1 MAVEGRELG
10 WEDPIKEDAQNF
22 EPLPEGDYSVTV
34 EKFERSRSKG
44 EGKLPHCNMA
54 VVYFTVHG
62 GDREITIREN
72 YVLHSSL
79 EWKLSELFRG
89 VGLKKEGEE
98 LRMNW
103 GALPGLTA
111 RAEVG
116 IRPGSKNPDQKFN
129 FIKKLYPKDAAKPS
143 FTPGSF

>member
-1 MAVEGRELG
+1 MAVEGKELG
-10 WEDPIKEDAQNF
+10 WEDTIKEDAQNF
-22 EPLPEGDYSVTV
+22 EPVPEGEYNVTV

-44 EGKLPHCNMA
+44 EGKLPACNMA
-54 VVYFTVHG
+54 IVYFIIHGRDRDITVK
-62 GDREITIREN
+62 EN

-111 RAEVG
+111 KAKVG
-116 IRPGSKNPDQKFN
+116 IKPGIKNPDQKFN
-129 FIKKLYPKDAAKPS
+129 YIEKLYPKDTAKPA
-143 FTPGSF
+143 FNAGSF

>member
-1 MAVEGRELG
+1 MGAEGRELE
-10 WEDPIKEDAQNF
+10 WDDSIKEDAQDF
-22 EPLPEGDYSVTV
+22 EPLPEGDYNVTV

-44 EGKLPHCNMA
+44 TGKLPPCNMA
-54 VVYFTVHG
+54 VVSFIIHG
-62 GDREITIREN
+62 KDREVTVREN

-103 GALPGLTA
+103 SALPGLTA
-111 RAEVG
+111 RAKVKLQPG
-116 IRPGSKNPDQKFN
+116 IKDPTKFYN
-129 FIKKLYPKDAAKPS
+129 SIEKLYPKDSPKPA
-143 FTPGSF
+143 FTPGTF

>member
-10 WEDPIKEDAQNF
+10 WEDSIKEDAQDF
-22 EPLPEGDYSVTV
+22 EPLPEGDYNVTV

-44 EGKLPHCNMA
+44 EGKLPPCNMA

-62 GDREITIREN
+62 KDRDITIREN

-103 GALPGLTA
+103 GALSGLTA

>member
-1 MAVEGRELG
+1 MAVEGRELS

-44 EGKLPHCNMA
+44 EGKLPPCNMA

>member
-1 MAVEGRELG
+1 MTVEGRELS
-10 WEDPIKEDAQNF
+10 WEDSIKEDAQDF
-22 EPLPEGDYSVTV
+22 EPIPEGDYNVTV

-44 EGKLPHCNMA
+44 EGKLPPCNMA

-62 GDREITIREN
+62 KDRDITIREN

-111 RAEVG
+111 KAKVG
-116 IRPGSKNPDQKFN
+116 VKPGIKDPSKKFN
-129 FIKKLYPKDAAKPS
+129 NIEKLYPKDTVKPS

>member
-10 WEDPIKEDAQNF
+10 WEDSIKEDAQDF
-22 EPLPEGDYSVTV
+22 EPLPEGDYNVTV

-44 EGKLPHCNMA
+44 EGKLPPCNMA